1 MGDYII
7 ELIEVLNI
15 RDQMKEEWSRR
26 SRPSRRVCQQHINIK
41 VQHQKTT
48 LGKII
53 SMMLTLKGR
62 FQEYARSW
70 LHGECTRRSHDLTND
85 NCQQSLHQSSA
96 KETLQIHDNVFLPP
110 DVIHAFASSS
120 AASQQADQKAGDNL
134 PKISIRPNI

>member
-70 LHGECTRRSHDLTND
+70 LHGECTRRSHDSSIASNPSI
-85 NCQQSLHQSSA
+85 NQQKRLYRFTIFCFSQS
-96 KETLQIHDNVFLPP
+96 TLYTHLDHLLQLP
-110 DVIHAFASSS
+110 SG
-120 AASQQADQKAGDNL
+120 KGRTR
-134 PKISIRPNI
+134 KRKRGG